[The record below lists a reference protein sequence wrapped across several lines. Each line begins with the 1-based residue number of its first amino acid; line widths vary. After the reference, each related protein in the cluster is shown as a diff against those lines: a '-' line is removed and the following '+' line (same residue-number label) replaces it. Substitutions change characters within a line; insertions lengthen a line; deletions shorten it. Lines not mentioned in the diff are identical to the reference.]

1 MDQPGNCSQI
11 FQDIRHA
18 KRLRKIL
25 WLLSEHPGETVP
37 KASGNASNSQSIYRF
52 WSNEK
57 VTKTQIL
64 ASHREGV
71 VKRCVEAGI
80 VLAIQDTTDLEY
92 TTHEATKGLG
102 YINQTIQQGIKVH
115 SCIAVSVKGEPLG
128 LLHQQSWTRKHR
140 SGKKKERKKKPIQE
154 KESYRWLETVKGA
167 EEGLAE
173 KAKLIH
179 VADREADIFELFAQ
193 KRSANSE
200 LLIRG
205 EYNRRV
211 KEEMGYLLPMIEQRP
226 TLGTMTINLE
236 RNPKRPARQAT
247 LQIRGMRVTLE
258 VPQNHPKPHNLEPV
272 EINVL
277 LVEETEKPTDGSQP
291 IRWLL
296 LTTLP
301 IDDFQKAWQ
310 CVQWYSYRWLIERF
324 HFTLKSGCGM
334 EKLQLQ
340 TRERLLK
347 ALATYNIIA
356 WRLMWLTYQVRLNP
370 DASCQ
375 VVFSPQE
382 WKLLRR
388 KFQPKNRSKKPPTLG
403 QALIWIA
410 RLGGFLARSGDG
422 EPGLKT
428 LWRGLSTF
436 YYLLEG
442 SQLASTS

>member
-1 MDQPGNCSQI
+1 MDKLGNKPKI

-18 KRLRKIL
+18 KRLRKTL
-25 WLLSEHPGETVP
+25 LLLSEHPGETVP
-37 KASGNASNSQSIYRF
+37 KASGNANKSQSIYRF

-57 VTKTQIL
+57 VKKTQIL

-71 VKRCVEAGI
+71 VRRSVEAGV

-102 YINQTIQQGIKVH
+102 YINQTSQQGIKVH
-115 SCIAVSVKGEPLG
+115 SCIAVSSTGEPLG
-128 LLHQQSWTRKHR
+128 LLHQQSWTRKDR

-154 KESYRWLETVKGA
+154 KESYRWLKTVKGA

-173 KAKLIH
+173 KVKLIH

-193 KRSANSE
+193 KRCGNSE
-200 LLIRG
+200 LLIR
-205 EYNRRV
+205 
-211 KEEMGYLLPMIEQRP
+211 
-226 TLGTMTINLE
+226 
-236 RNPKRPARQAT
+236 
-247 LQIRGMRVTLE
+247 
-258 VPQNHPKPHNLEPV
+258 
-272 EINVL
+272 
-277 LVEETEKPTDGSQP
+277 
-291 IRWLL
+291 
-296 LTTLP
+296 
-301 IDDFQKAWQ
+301 
-310 CVQWYSYRWLIERF
+310 
-324 HFTLKSGCGM
+324 
-334 EKLQLQ
+334 
-340 TRERLLK
+340 
-347 ALATYNIIA
+347 ATYNIIA
-356 WRLMWLTYQVRLNP
+356 WRLMWLTYQARLNP

-388 KFQPKNRSKKPPTLG
+388 KFQPKNRSKKSPTLH

-436 YYLLEG
+436 YHLLEG
-442 SQLASTS
+442 SQLVSTS